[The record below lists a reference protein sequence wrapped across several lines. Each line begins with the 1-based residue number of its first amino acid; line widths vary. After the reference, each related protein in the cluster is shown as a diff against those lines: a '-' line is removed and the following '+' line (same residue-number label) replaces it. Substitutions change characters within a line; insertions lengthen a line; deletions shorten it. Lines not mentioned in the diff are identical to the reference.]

1 MKIDY
6 SFTTKFSLSL
16 SLYIYIYQNLSHLII
31 ILHSHIIHIQ
41 FNQNFTNNFYV
52 INFKNCCNFSKYII
66 MANVIQLS
74 NYNITLDIY
83 YKSWIQNWSM
93 HIIILNKIYNF
104 IFYYK
109 PIYAF
114 SNFIF
119 FSTKLLSLLFF
130 FFVRFKKFYMY
141 N

>member
-1 MKIDY
+1 MTIHLLLNSFIFFFICIK
-6 SFTTKFSLSL
+6 SKFTTL
-16 SLYIYIYQNLSHLII
+16 HI
-31 ILHSHIIHIQ
+31 ILCSQIIHIQ

-119 FSTKLLSLLFF
+119 FSTKLLSLFF